1 MKSAKKIL
9 AIILTVATLLA
20 VIPFTSVSAGE
31 YQLYYQHMLNI
42 GFPAAYAEKLTN
54 LHMIHPDWIF
64 EASNITQL
72 SRDYSRPGPYTWDY
86 VISREMSPE
95 DRNLVSTYSGSAY
108 IKNWTSY
115 DSGWYPANTA
125 AVKYAMDPR
134 NFLDERHIFMFLDL
148 YKGSTPYTVADVET
162 ALNGTFMAN
171 KVIPD
176 AGNTKTYAQY
186 FIELGNTYNINPVF
200 IAARLKQEQGTDGT
214 SPLISGS
221 CGTTLYNSYVNGTN
235 GAPSSGY
242 GSSLKNYN
250 GYYNYF
256 NIGAAGDGY
265 FAIWLGGMKEAQK
278 GVAET
283 GPWTTR
289 MKAIEGGVVK
299 LRDTYLASYRHTLYY
314 QKFNVDARSVIDGEC
329 VNFSYQYMQN
339 LMAPYSESRTMQTAL
354 SSNLDIKFKFIIP
367 VYEGMPSSTS
377 DPGTYFQK
385 DKFSYASAIDVPA
398 SASESGKIAE
408 ISLTVN
414 SDNTPV
420 LNLAGWGL
428 STLKTTEYSYSVD
441 YGTNWTKLSAS
452 FRQDVANTMS
462 NYPSHSVN
470 AYSGSIDV
478 SKMSPGNHI
487 VIIKG
492 KTGPLSSNGIG
503 QNFPIALINLKIES
517 ELSAVI
523 KSFDSPSSSEV
534 LNIVHGETF
543 LTHGWALAP
552 SGLNGFTL
560 TFDGQ
565 EPIILAKS
573 ERPDVIETQPEDLVN
588 ACMDCHA
595 FADTVNTS
603 NLTIGTHTGTVQGH
617 TKSGKTFVV
626 GTFKINVTLAD
637 SYDIPLHDFS
647 TYSYEEYKGK
657 NYLFDVSPNTTV
669 ADILANINAPSV
681 IFDHNGYQVDPS
693 KTAGSGYIVKRNVGG
708 ILVTVG
714 TIIVTGDYNGDGE
727 VNGVD
732 VIRVKKQLLGQSTSG
747 YEAAGDFDRNGTI
760 TQDDLKNITSSIGN

>member
-1 MKSAKKIL
+1 MKLSRKLL
-9 AIILTVATLLA
+9 AIVLCVATLFA
-20 VIPFTSVSAGE
+20 VIPFTSVAAGE

-72 SRDYSRPGPYTWDY
+72 SRDYGRPGPYTWDY

-115 DSGWYPANTA
+115 DSGWYPANTS
-125 AVKYAMDPR
+125 AVRYAMDPR

-162 ALNGTFMAN
+162 ALKGTFMAN

-186 FIELGNTYNINPVF
+186 FIELGDRYNVNPVF
-200 IAARLKQEQGTDGT
+200 VAARLKQEQGTDGT

-221 CGTTLYNSYVNGTN
+221 CGTTLYTSYLNGTN

-265 FAIWLGGMKEAQK
+265 FAIWLGGMKEAK
-278 GVAET
+278 TGVPET

-314 QKFNVDARSVIDGEC
+314 QKFNVDARSVINGEC

-367 VYEGMPSSTS
+367 VYEGMPSSTG

-385 DKFSYASAIDVPA
+385 DKFSFATGIDVPA
-398 SASESGKIAE
+398 SSSQANRIAE
-408 ISLTVN
+408 ISYTIN
-414 SDNTPV
+414 SDTNPT
-420 LNLAGWGL
+420 LNFVGWGI
-428 STLKTTEYSYSVD
+428 STLKTTGYYYSVD
-441 YGTNWTKLSAS
+441 YGTNWKQLTSS
-452 FRQDVANTMS
+452 FRQDVQDNMS
-462 NYPSHSVN
+462 GYPAHSAN
-470 AYSGSIDV
+470 AYSGTIDV
-478 SKMSPGNHI
+478 SQMSPGNHI
-487 VIIKG
+487 IIVKA
-492 KTGPLSSNGIG
+492 KTGPLSSNGIS
-503 QNFPIALINLKIES
+503 QNIPLALINLTIES

-523 KSFDSPSSSEV
+523 KAFDAPSTKDV
-534 LNIVHGETF
+534 LNIEHGQSF
-543 LTHGWALAP
+543 ATHGWALAP

-573 ERPDVIETQPEDLVN
+573 ERPDVIATQPKDLVD
-588 ACMDCHA
+588 ACLDCHA
-595 FADTVNTS
+595 FADTISTS

-637 SYDIPLHDFS
+637 SYDIPLYDFS
-647 TYSYEEYKGK
+647 TYSYEEYKGEK
-657 NYLFDVSPNTTV
+657 YLFDVSPNTTI

-681 IFDHNGYQVDPS
+681 IFDANGNQMAPS
-693 KTAGSGYIVKRNVGG
+693 AIAGSGYVVKRNVGG
-708 ILVTVG
+708 VLVTAG
-714 TIIVTGDYNGDGE
+714 TIIVSGDFNGDGKI
-727 VNGVD
+727 NGVD
-732 VIRVKKQLLGQSTSG
+732 VIRTKKHLLGQSVAG
-747 YEAAGDFDRNGTI
+747 FEVAGDFDRNGSLSE
-760 TQDDLKNITSSIGN
+760 DDLKKITAAIGN